1 MSNSP
6 RQYRDNYEKLIDHD
20 MLSRALRSQ
29 LEIMGATGKKLVEE
43 HRKRCAE
50 TLLTAGIN
58 LIPSDHLL
66 DHQFV
71 VSRGVYDAAKE
82 ISEIR

>member
-29 LEIMGATGKKLVEE
+29 LEIMGATGK
-43 HRKRCAE
+43 
-50 TLLTAGIN
+50 
-58 LIPSDHLL
+58 S
-66 DHQFV
+66 
-71 VSRGVYDAAKE
+71 
-82 ISEIR
+82 